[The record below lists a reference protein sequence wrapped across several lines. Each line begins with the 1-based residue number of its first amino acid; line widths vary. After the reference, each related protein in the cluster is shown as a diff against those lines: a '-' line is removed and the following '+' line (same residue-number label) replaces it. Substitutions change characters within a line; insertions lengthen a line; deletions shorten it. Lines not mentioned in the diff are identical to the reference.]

1 MTHAADPANSALL
14 AQSWEISVSGKMR
27 GGPGRNSNLQP
38 SGYEDLAAL
47 SKKRLLA
54 ADQV

>member
-1 MTHAADPANSALL
+1 MTHANNPANSALL
-14 AQSWEISVSGKMR
+14 AQSWEISVSEKVR
-27 GGPGRNSNLQP
+27 GGPGRTRTSNQAVM
-38 SGYEDLAAL
+38 SELAAL